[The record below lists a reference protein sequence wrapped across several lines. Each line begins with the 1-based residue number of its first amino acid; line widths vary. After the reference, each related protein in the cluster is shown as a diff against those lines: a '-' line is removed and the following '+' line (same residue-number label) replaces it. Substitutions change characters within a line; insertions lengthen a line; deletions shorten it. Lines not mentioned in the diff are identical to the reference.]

1 MRDLLA
7 LVTAL
12 ALSLAI
18 IPVMVYLAP
27 SLGMMDK
34 PNERKV
40 HDKPIPRVGGWGII
54 LGALISIVVWI
65 QLDGLMISYILG
77 SVVLLVFGAL
87 DDRKEMGHYFKF
99 LGQFIAV
106 FFVVFYGG
114 LVVTRLPFIH
124 MDPVPGFLGISF
136 TVISM
141 VGMINAI
148 NHSDG
153 LDGLAGGESML
164 SLCGIGFVSY
174 LAGGH
179 ISLVL
184 AVLAESWDFYVIIH
198 ILAPFLWAMPEVN
211 SWVLH

>member
-77 SVVLLVFGAL
+77 SVVLLV
-87 DDRKEMGHYFKF
+87 GHYFKF

-153 LDGLAGGESML
+153 LDGLASPHDRERA
-164 SLCGIGFVSY
+164 GIGRK
-174 LAGGH
+174 
-179 ISLVL
+179 
-184 AVLAESWDFYVIIH
+184 
-198 ILAPFLWAMPEVN
+198 P
-211 SWVLH
+211 